1 MSGTTQSA
9 AVAAKGGTGQAL
21 ATSLTG
27 WYWVCLVS
35 AVVCLAAFV
44 VAVATAAR
52 WPEMG
57 NRYDAPAARAS
68 ATTKPAA
75 AASEQEMWRALD
87 EGHDPTD

>member
-1 MSGTTQSA
+1 M
-9 AVAAKGGTGQAL
+9 AAKGGTGEAL
-21 ATSLTG
+21 STSLTG
-27 WYWVCLVS
+27 WYWVCLFS
-35 AVVCLAAFV
+35 AALCLAAFV

-57 NRYDAPAARAS
+57 TRYDAPAARAS
-68 ATTKPAA
+68 ATTKPVA